1 MQHSIN
7 AKKTSF
13 SRRSGQVVVEY
24 VMILTL
30 VVAAL
35 AVTKI
40 RISPLGEVDLSG
52 QSADSKTIMEK
63 LSASFT
69 VWMQDMY
76 IIIALPS

>member
-1 MQHSIN
+1 MQNQPST
-7 AKKTSF
+7 KKTTLT
-13 SRRSGQVVVEY
+13 RRSGQVVVEY
-24 VMILTL
+24 VMILSL

-35 AVTKI
+35 AVAKI
-40 RISPLGEVDLSG
+40 RISPLGELDLSG
-52 QSADSKTIMEK
+52 QHADSKTIMER